1 MMKPNV
7 IGTLGLEGTRGG
19 YTQEGIVV
27 ARRKDLCNRVGV
39 KTAKLLQGREEGN
52 EFSDLSFLHHPSLTI
67 ANHLEALCKP
77 EGISRDYLNGGDRE
91 WYKLCLEG
99 QREMSNLFNF

>member
-52 EFSDLSFLHHPSLTI
+52 EFSDLSFLHHLLLLSTI
-67 ANHLEALCKP
+67 
-77 EGISRDYLNGGDRE
+77 
-91 WYKLCLEG
+91 WKLCAS
-99 QREMSNLFNF
+99 QRELVEIT